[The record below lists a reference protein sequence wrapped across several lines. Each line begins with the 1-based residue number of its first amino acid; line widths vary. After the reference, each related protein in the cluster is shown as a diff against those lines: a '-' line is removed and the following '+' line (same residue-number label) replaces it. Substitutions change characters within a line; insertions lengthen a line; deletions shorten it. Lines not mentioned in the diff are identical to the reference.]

1 MLRFILGTGGTGK
14 TALIHQQIKELVE
27 NGEQQVLLLV
37 PDQSTFETE
46 KAFLNTL
53 GARRCKQVEVFGFEG
68 LCRYVFQQT
77 RTVLSNVI
85 DNGTRAVLMHIAL
98 EQLSEKL
105 TLLNARGSRAVA
117 NMLLDTLAACKKSS
131 ITTDMLRAAAEQ
143 LQDETL
149 QIKLNETA
157 LVLDAFEALLAQ
169 SYVDPL
175 DYPEQLKNILLKNQN
190 IFQNQVLFIDSFSG
204 FTKVQLDIIRILL
217 SRCRMVTVALTLNP
231 QGEQNDEVFQVTQD
245 TYRTIKDMAKCD
257 FVDIKT
263 PVKLTEPLRFEN
275 DALAVLEANIFRRY
289 YQPSE
294 IEPHNITLYSAA
306 DMEDECEFTARRI
319 KRLVMEENYRY
330 SDISVICR
338 DSKPYQG
345 ILNVMLEK
353 YDIPYFIDNRK
364 DVDVMPP
371 VRLLKAIFRLLN
383 DGFAREDFLS
393 LLKTG
398 LTPFQEKEISAFEN
412 YVYIWNL
419 SGRRL
424 LEPFTLNPRGYAEEF
439 TESDKANL
447 AVAEQVRNAIAEPL
461 LAFRTACKDKTGRE
475 ITALL
480 WQLLETLQVPDAL
493 SRLYETLE
501 KTEKGMGAEQMQ
513 VWSLLVDALDKT
525 VAAVGDIPLSLAR
538 YDELLTLQISNI
550 EFSQI
555 PQTLDCVSVTTAQ
568 RVRNATQRASF
579 LIGCCEGEFPAVPR
593 AAGLFSDY
601 ERKQL
606 LLNDLNISDDF
617 AYVANLETYMAYCAM
632 TAPVERLFISYPE
645 MNLEGERKKPSAIV
659 TETVK
664 VFPQLRI
671 TDQLDYDSRRDAML
685 ALTPA
690 FEEYARS
697 LSDGFSE
704 LKGLDAFFSENPRYA
719 DGTRAVKRA
728 LDHTPFRMENP
739 ANARLLFGENLTVS
753 ASQVE
758 KFSLCRFSYFCNYGL
773 RVRERLKAEIN
784 PMEYGTLVHYIL
796 EQFFTRYS
804 KADYTEMDDATLSD
818 FIHATVSAY
827 LEGYLGGS
835 DTKEQS
841 FLYRLEVLCS
851 HIQLLLRH
859 LTEELRQ
866 SDFEVADCELKIGG
880 DIPAYT
886 IQLPTGENIAV
897 CGSVDRV
904 DVMHT
909 ENGDY
914 LRIIDYKT
922 GSKTFKLSDILY
934 GLNLQMLLYLCSI
947 VHAGTARYGSITPAG
962 ILYMPAVVPNI
973 AADGLDEEDIQ
984 KKINDTYK
992 MNGLLLD
999 DVRVIKGMD
1008 KTEGAKYIPVK
1019 IKNGSNVK
1027 SDSLATLAQ
1036 FGQIFRKLNDTVAQ
1050 MGEKL
1055 FQGDIAA
1062 APLKGSTDACQY
1074 CPYDSVCG
1082 YRKSAPIASFGMKND
1097 EVFALLDQEQNGGEP
1112 PCPANG
1118 PNNN

>member
-14 TALIHQQIKELVE
+14 TALIRQQIKELVE

-46 KAFLNTL
+46 KAFLNSL

-68 LCRYVFQQT
+68 MCRHVFQQT

-85 DNGTRAVLMHIAL
+85 DNGTRAVLMDIAL

-105 TLLNARGSRAVA
+105 TLLKARGSRAVA
-117 NMLLDTLAACKKSS
+117 NMLLGTLAACKKSGIS
-131 ITTDMLRAAAEQ
+131 TDMLRTAAAHIS
-143 LQDETL
+143 DETL

-157 LVLDAFEALLAQ
+157 LVLDAFDAMLAQ

-175 DYPEQLKNILLKNQN
+175 DHLERLKNILLENEN
-190 IFQNQVLFIDSFSG
+190 IFKNRVLYIDSFSG

-217 SRCRMVTVALTLNP
+217 TRCRMVTVALTLDP
-231 QGEQNDEVFQVTQD
+231 QEQRQDEVFQISQD
-245 TYRTIKDMAKCD
+245 TCDLLKHIAKCE
-257 FVDIKT
+257 FTDIKT
-263 PVKLTEPLRFEN
+263 PVRLTEPLRFEN
-275 DALAVLEANIFRRY
+275 DELAMLEAGIFRRRCH
-289 YQPSE
+289 PSE
-294 IEPHNITLYSAA
+294 KAPQRITVYSAA
-306 DMEDECEFTARRI
+306 DVYEECAFVACRI
-319 KRLVMEENYRY
+319 KRLIMDDGYRY

-338 DSKPYQG
+338 DSKNYQG
-345 ILNVMLEK
+345 ILDVMLEK
-353 YDIPYFIDNRK
+353 YDIPYFLDSRK
-364 DVDVMPP
+364 DIAVMPP
-371 VRLLKAIFRLLN
+371 VRLLHAVFRLLT

-398 LTPFQEKEISAFEN
+398 LTPFSEKEISTFEN

-419 SGRRL
+419 SGKRL
-424 LEPFTLNPRGYAEEF
+424 CEPFTLNPRGYANEF
-439 TESDKANL
+439 SDRDKENL
-447 AVAEQVRNAIAEPL
+447 KIAEYVRRTIAEPL
-461 LAFRTACKDKTGRE
+461 LAFRADSKNKTGRE
-475 ITALL
+475 LTALL
-480 WQLLETLQVPDAL
+480 WQLLETLHVPDAL
-493 SRLYETLE
+493 SQLYETLE
-501 KTEKGMGAEQMQ
+501 KTEKGMGAEQVQ

-525 VAAVGDIPLSLAR
+525 VAAVGDLPLTLAR
-538 YDELLTLQISNI
+538 YFELLSIQISNI

-555 PQTLDCVSVTTAQ
+555 PQTLDCVTVTTAQ
-568 RVRNATQRASF
+568 RVRNATQRVSF
-579 LIGCCEGEFPAVPR
+579 LIGCNEGEFPAVPR
-593 AAGLFSDY
+593 AAGLFSDF
-601 ERKQL
+601 EIKQL
-606 LLNDLNISDDF
+606 LLHDINISDGF
-617 AYVANLETYMAYCAM
+617 AYIANLETFMAYCAV

-645 MNLEGERKKPSAIV
+645 MSVEGERKKPSSIV
-659 TETVK
+659 TETLK
-664 VFPQLRI
+664 VFPQLRV
-671 TDQLDYDSRRDAML
+671 TDKLDYDSRHDAML

-704 LKGLDAFFSENPRYA
+704 LRGLDAFFAQNPRYA
-719 DGTRAVKRA
+719 DGVKAVKRA
-728 LDHTPFRMENP
+728 LDHTPFKIENP
-739 ANARLLFGENLTVS
+739 ANARLLFGEKLTVS

-773 RVRERLKAEIN
+773 SVCKRMKAEIN
-784 PMEYGTLVHYIL
+784 PMEYGTLVHHIL
-796 EQFFTRYS
+796 EQFFKQYP
-804 KADYTEMDDATLSD
+804 KAAYADMKDDDLSA
-818 FIHATVSAY
+818 FIHATVTAY

-835 DTKEQS
+835 ESKEQS

-851 HIQLLLRH
+851 HILLLLRH
-859 LTEELRQ
+859 LIDELLQ
-866 SDFEVADCELKIGG
+866 SDFEVADCELKIDK

-886 IQLPTGENIAV
+886 VQLPTGENIAV

-909 ENGDY
+909 DGGDY

-922 GSKTFKLSDILY
+922 GSKTFKLSDILF

-947 VHAGTARYGSITPAG
+947 EKMGTKRYGNITPAG

-973 AADGLDEEDIQ
+973 AADGLDDEDIQ
-984 KKINDTYK
+984 KKINDTFK

-1027 SDSLATLAQ
+1027 SDSLVTLAQ
-1036 FGQIFRKLNDTVAQ
+1036 FGKIFQKLNDTVAQ
-1050 MGEKL
+1050 MGDKL
-1055 FQGDIAA
+1055 FHGDIAA

-1074 CPYDSVCG
+1074 CPYDSVCC
-1082 YRKSAPIASFGMKND
+1082 YRKSDPVPVYGLKND
-1097 EVFALLDQEQNGGEP
+1097 EVFETLEKEQNGGESS
-1112 PCPANG
+1112 CHTNG
-1118 PNNN
+1118 QINN